1 MKKLGLKV
9 LKNKN
14 FPNIILSDNRSPFH
28 IEQNEHNFKHIPKT
42 SKKCLGTKINLCLDA
57 VLIQ

>member
-9 LKNKN
+9 LKNRN
-14 FPNIILSDNRSPFH
+14 FPDRILSDNRSPFH
-28 IEQNEHNFKHIPKT
+28 IEQNEHNFIRIPKT